1 MVSIN
6 FNPGANT
13 AQSSLDSANKA
24 SNDAINKLASG
35 NRITS
40 AKDDVAGLA
49 VGTTLQSKVQTL
61 KSSSINIEQANSL
74 LQVADGSMKEIGDI
88 LKRQSSLAQQ
98 ASSGALDS
106 VARGFL
112 QEEFSKLESEIDRIA
127 ENTNFNNLKLI
138 NGDYGHSQYG
148 DVQDTSFSDTNY
160 PVNKGDLN
168 VTQSDGTKI
177 GELHD
182 SKIST
187 YKGSIDGAIED
198 ISVTYDSDNS
208 ETTIHFQIGGKDYK
222 VTNDFSSNN
231 YFGMTEDFD
240 NTIKGNQ
247 FTNLGFNSGLTD
259 PGDYEINDGSV
270 VGNLNQTKLV
280 ENTSSVSGAVE
291 NVTAKYE
298 GGSDTTI
305 TITIGGTDY
314 SLTDDFTNIGAGG
327 TTKTLDDG
335 NGNKVDINYKND
347 QTDNLQITDQQ
358 DADTF
363 AAKMKELL
371 GGSNKFEGTGTDIN
385 LKGKDSNNILNLNY
399 KNDTNGSDADMNV
412 DSEADAKAFET
423 ALKNAFKFGSNFQVG
438 TESNDSISVQINN
451 VTTTRLYDE
460 QELDISEGGPK
471 AQTAKDTIDEAIN
484 KLSSARANV
493 GALQSRFENAGNVV
507 DTATTNQDAARSTF
521 LDADMAQQSTNFAQA
536 QVKTQSSISML
547 AQANNLPQQLLKL
560 IG

>member
-13 AQSSLDSANKA
+13 AQTSLGRANEA

-49 VGTTLQSKVQTL
+49 VGTTLESKVQTL

-106 VARGFL
+106 VARSFL
-112 QEEFSKLESEIDRIA
+112 QEEFSKLENEIDRIA

-138 NGDYGHSQYG
+138 NGDYGHSKYA
-148 DVQDTSFSDTNY
+148 DVKDTTFSDSNY
-160 PVNKGDLN
+160 PVNTGDLTAKDSN
-168 VTQSDGTKI
+168 DNTV

-182 SKIST
+182 SKIAT
-187 YKGSIDGAIED
+187 AKGSIDGSIED
-198 ISVTYDSDNS
+198 ISVSYDSNNS
-208 ETTIHFQIGGKDYK
+208 KTTINFQVGGKDYSFNQDM
-222 VTNDFSSNN
+222 TGSNELPID
-231 YFGMTEDFD
+231 YASIEGTEF
-240 NTIKGNQ
+240 NQ
-247 FTNLGFNSGLTD
+247 LSINSDMAD
-259 PGDYEINDGSV
+259 PGDFQFPTAAGD
-270 VGNLNQTKLV
+270 LN
-280 ENTSSVSGAVE
+280 ESSVKTQNGTIE
-291 NVTAKYE
+291 GEITDVTASYN
-298 GGSDTTI
+298 SPNTTLNI
-305 TITIGGTDY
+305 TV
-314 SLTDDFTNIGAGG
+314 GG
-327 TTKTLDDG
+327 TTFSTTQDMSSISNDTDIDLTDG
-335 NGNKVDINYKND
+335 NGNTLRLNYKNTGTTTMVID
-347 QTDNLQITDQQ
+347 SSTKATEL
-358 DADTF
+358 ADTLKD
-363 AAKMKELL
+363 ALSSTDLK
-371 GGSNKFEGTGTDIN
+371 GTGTTIN
-385 LKGKDSNNILNLNY
+385 LKGKDGNNSIAFTY
-399 KNDTNGSDADMNV
+399 QNDTNGSNQDMTISSESDA
-412 DSEADAKAFET
+412 SGLQS

-438 TESNDSISVQINN
+438 TESNDSISVEINN

-460 QELDISEGGPK
+460 KDLDISEGGAK
-471 AQTAKDTIDEAIN
+471 AQTAKDTIDGAIN
-484 KLSSARANV
+484 KLSSSRANV

>member
-13 AQSSLDSANKA
+13 AQSSLDSANKM

-106 VARGFL
+106 VARSFL

-127 ENTNFNNLKLI
+127 ENTNFNNLKLL
-138 NGDYGHSQYG
+138 NGEFGHSNYA
-148 DVQDTSFSDTNY
+148 DVKGTTFSDSDYT
-160 PVNKGDLN
+160 VNTGDLN
-168 VTQSDGTKI
+168 VTHTDGTKI
-177 GELHD
+177 GEIHD
-182 SKIST
+182 GKIST
-187 YKGSIDGAIED
+187 YKGGIEGYLEN
-198 ISVTYDSDNS
+198 ISVTYDSSNS
-208 ETTIHFQIGGKDYK
+208 ETTINFQIGGKDYS
-222 VTNDFSSNN
+222 VTADFSGSK
-231 YFGMTEDFD
+231 YFGMTEDFQS
-240 NTIKGNQ
+240 TIKDTE
-247 FTNLGFNSGLTD
+247 FSSLGFNSGLTD
-259 PGDYEINDGSV
+259 PGDYEINDGSTI
-270 VGNLNQTKLV
+270 GYLNQSKLK
-280 ENTSSVSGAVE
+280 ENTAGVGGAVE

-305 TITIGGTDY
+305 TVTIDGTDY
-314 SLTDDFTNIGAGG
+314 SLTDDFTGVSSG
-327 TTKTLDDG
+327 TTKTLEDRD
-335 NGNKVDINYKND
+335 GNKVDFLYKND
-347 QTDNLQITDQQ
+347 QTSNLQIADQT

-371 GGSNKFEGTGTDIN
+371 GGSDKFEGTGTDIN
-385 LKGKDSNNILNLNY
+385 LKGKDGNNVLNLSY
-399 KNDTNGSDADMNV
+399 KNDTNGSGADMNI
-412 DSEADAKAFET
+412 DSEADAAAFQS
-423 ALKNAFKFGSNFQVG
+423 ALKNAFKFGTNFQVG
-438 TESNDSISVQINN
+438 TESNDSIEVEINN
-451 VTTTRLYDE
+451 VTSLRLYDE
-460 QELDISEGGPK
+460 KNLDISEGGPK
-471 AQTAKDTIDEAIN
+471 AQTAKDAIDEAIN

-560 IG
+560 LG

>member
-13 AQSSLDSANKA
+13 AQSSLDSANKS

-106 VARGFL
+106 VARSFL

-138 NGDYGHSQYG
+138 NGDFGHSQFD
-148 DVQDTSFSDTNY
+148 DVKGTTFSDSNY
-160 PVNKGDLN
+160 PVNVSNFK
-168 VTQSDGTKI
+168 VTDSNNNTV

-182 SKIST
+182 SKFEVGT
-187 YKGSIDGAIED
+187 GSINGAVED
-198 ISVTYDSDNS
+198 VKVSYDSDNYKS
-208 ETTIHFQIGGKDYK
+208 KITMQVGGKDYIFTDDLRGVNVDYGSITGTK
-222 VTNDFSSNN
+222 FKNLSINETKPNPGYYQLSSAQGDFNE
-231 YFGMTEDFD
+231 T
-240 NTIKGNQ
+240 TLTTQ
-247 FTNLGFNSGLTD
+247 SG
-259 PGDYEINDGSV
+259 
-270 VGNLNQTKLV
+270 
-280 ENTSSVSGAVE
+280 SVSGE
-291 NVTAKYE
+291 ITDVTASY
-298 GGSDTTI
+298 SSPNTTLN
-305 TITIGGTDY
+305 ITIGGRTFSTSKDLS
-314 SLTDDFTNIGAGG
+314 SLSTASNIDLSNGGDTIRLAYQNTANTTLQVDSSGDADELASKLKDILSTKKLEGSGTTISLQDKDNNNSIDFT
-327 TTKTLDDG
+327 
-335 NGNKVDINYKND
+335 
-347 QTDNLQITDQQ
+347 
-358 DADTF
+358 
-363 AAKMKELL
+363 
-371 GGSNKFEGTGTDIN
+371 
-385 LKGKDSNNILNLNY
+385 Y
-399 KNDTNGSDADMNV
+399 KNDTNGSNTDLAI
-412 DSEADAKAFET
+412 DSSGKASGLET
-423 ALKNAFKFGSNFQVG
+423 SLKRMFKFGSNFQVG
-438 TESNDSISVQINN
+438 TESNDSISVEINN
-451 VTTTRLYDE
+451 VTSTRLYDE
-460 QELDISEGGPK
+460 KDLDISEGGPK

-484 KLSSARANV
+484 RLSSARANV
-493 GALQSRFENAGNVV
+493 GALQSRFEYAGNVV

>member
-13 AQSSLDSANKA
+13 AQTSLGRANEA

-49 VGTTLQSKVQTL
+49 VGTTLESKVQTL

-112 QEEFSKLESEIDRIA
+112 QEEFSKLENEIDRIA

-138 NGDYGHSQYG
+138 NGDFGHSQFD
-148 DVQDTSFSDTNY
+148 DVKGTTFSDSNY
-160 PVNKGDLN
+160 PVNVSDFK
-168 VTQSDGTKI
+168 VTDSSNSTI

-182 SKIST
+182 SKVEVGT
-187 YKGSIDGAIED
+187 GSVNGAVED
-198 ISVTYDSDNS
+198 VKVSYDSDNY
-208 ETTIHFQIGGKDYK
+208 ETKITMQVGGKDYTFTDDLRGNK
-222 VTNDFSSNN
+222 VDYGSITGTQFKDLSIN
-231 YFGMTEDFD
+231 EDMA
-240 NTIKGNQ
+240 N
-247 FTNLGFNSGLTD
+247 
-259 PGDYEINDGSV
+259 PGDFQLSSAQGDFNETTLTTQSG
-270 VGNLNQTKLV
+270 
-280 ENTSSVSGAVE
+280 SVSGE
-291 NVTAKYE
+291 ITDVTASYS
-298 GGSDTTI
+298 GPNTTLN
-305 TITIGGTDY
+305 ITIGGRTFSTTEDL
-314 SLTDDFTNIGAGG
+314 SSTSTGSNIDLTNGGDVIRLTYQNTANTTLQVDSAG
-327 TTKTLDDG
+327 
-335 NGNKVDINYKND
+335 
-347 QTDNLQITDQQ
+347 
-358 DADTF
+358 DADEL
-363 AAKMKELL
+363 ASKLKETLSTKKL
-371 GGSNKFEGTGTDIN
+371 EGTGTTISLQD
-385 LKGKDSNNILNLNY
+385 KDNNNSIDFTY
-399 KNDTNGSDADMNV
+399 KNDTNGSDTDLEI
-412 DSEADAKAFET
+412 DSSDRASGLET
-423 ALKNAFKFGSNFQVG
+423 SLKKMFKFGSNFQVG
-438 TESNDSISVQINN
+438 TESNDSISVEINN

-460 QELDISEGGPK
+460 KDLDISEGGAK
-471 AQTAKDTIDEAIN
+471 AQTAKDTIDGAIN
-484 KLSSARANV
+484 KLSSSRANV

>member
-138 NGDYGHSQYG
+138 NGDFGHSKYD
-148 DVQDTSFSDTNY
+148 DVKATSFSDSNY
-160 PVNKGDLN
+160 PVNTGNLD

-177 GELHD
+177 GEIHD
-182 SKIST
+182 GQIST
-187 YKGSIDGAIED
+187 ARGSISGSVED
-198 ISVTYDSDNS
+198 ISVSYDSNKS
-208 ETTIHFQIGGKDYK
+208 ETTIMIQVGGKEYS
-222 VTNDFSSNN
+222 VTQDMSSNG
-231 YFGMTEDFD
+231 YFGLTEDFD
-240 NTIKGNQ
+240 SKIKGNQ
-247 FTNLGFNSGLTD
+247 FTNIGFNSGLSD
-259 PGDYEINDGSV
+259 PGDYEVNDGTTI
-270 VGNLNQTKLV
+270 GYLNTSKIT
-280 ENTSSVSGAVE
+280 ENTGSIGGAVE
-291 NVTAKYE
+291 DVRANYK
-298 GGSDTTI
+298 GSNQTEV
-305 TITIGGTDY
+305 TITIGGKDFTI
-314 SLTDDFTNIGAGG
+314 TDDLSNVSGG
-327 TTKTLDDG
+327 TTKTLADGDG
-335 NGNKVDINYKND
+335 NKIDFLYNND
-347 QTDNLQITDQQ
+347 QGQALQITDQESA
-358 DADTF
+358 DAF
-363 AAKMKELL
+363 ANKMRHLL
-371 GGSNKFEGTGTDIN
+371 GGSSSFEGTGTDIHLQDKDGKNALN
-385 LKGKDSNNILNLNY
+385 LKY
-399 KNDTNGSDADMNV
+399 KNDTNGSDTDMNI
-412 DSEADAKAFET
+412 DSEAEAAAYQS

-438 TESNDSISVQINN
+438 TESNDSIAVHINN

-460 QELDISEGGPK
+460 KNLDISEGGAK
-471 AQTAKDTIDEAIN
+471 AQTAKDTIDSAIN

-560 IG
+560 VG